1 MADNKLEILVVDD
14 HRNMRQ
20 TLSGIIQEQGH
31 QVTQAEDGY
40 QALNE
45 VKKTSF
51 DLVFMDIIMPGING
65 VQVLREIKKIDPE
78 VPVVMMTGFSVEH
91 LVNDAVAEGAISV
104 IYKPFR
110 LAQVMGFVESAAKP
124 QLTAGLT
131 SGNRPSMCY
140 V

>member
-1 MADNKLEILVVDD
+1 MADTKLEILVVDD
-14 HRNMRQ
+14 NRSMRQ

-31 QVTQAEDGY
+31 HVTQAEDGY
-40 QALNE
+40 QAMNE

-78 VPVVMMTGFSVEH
+78 VVVVMMTGFSVEH

-104 IYKPFR
+104 MYKPFQP
-110 LAQVMGFVESAAKP
+110 AKVMEFVESAFKP
-124 QLTAGLT
+124 QLTVGLT
-131 SGNRPSMCY
+131 RGDRPRPCG

>member
-1 MADNKLEILVVDD
+1 MADTKLEILVVDD
-14 HRNMRQ
+14 HRSMRQ
-20 TLSGIIQEQGH
+20 TLSVIIQEQGH
-31 QVTQAEDGY
+31 YVIQAEDGY

-45 VKKTSF
+45 VKNTSF

-78 VPVVMMTGFSVEH
+78 TMVVMMTGFSVDH

-104 IYKPFR
+104 IYKPFQP
-110 LAQVMGFVESAAKP
+110 AQVIGFVESVFKP
-124 QLTAGLT
+124 PLAVGLT
-131 SGNRPSMCY
+131 SGNRPRRCG